1 MKLFLIDGHALVFKM
16 YYAFLGRPMVNSKGV
31 DTSILFGFTKYLLE
45 LIDRERPTHIAVSFD
60 PPGGTFRNELYPAY
74 KANRGETPPLVVEAL
89 EPLTRIVLALDIP
102 VLMIPGFEAD
112 DVIGTAAKRF
122 AADGFEVLMITP
134 DKDYGQL
141 VSDRIRQ
148 VKPGKGGTDSEI
160 LGVAEICD
168 KWKIASPA
176 QVIDILTICGDAS
189 DNVPGVAGVGPVGAA
204 KLLGRYGTV
213 EGIYEHLDELT
224 PRQQEQFRAA
234 QDHIALSK
242 RLVTIKTD
250 VPLDV
255 TEEQLVYDTV
265 ETPEL
270 DALLDHYEMPSLK
283 RLLRKVAVSNGGVC
297 GGNGQPFEYGG
308 ISPEPPAAL
317 KSLSDFADGKV
328 TGPGRSADA
337 DLASLNITSGAAESE
352 TVAGSGNRSHPRLRK
367 REGPADEVGGRGPA
381 EQDVSGACWP
391 LPQQALEV
399 KVVDIKDVKGSKIA
413 INLLGERL
421 FVACEAG
428 VAEGAPEAFRALLED
443 PSVVKTGVDLKAQM
457 KNLARRGI
465 RLEGRLEDISLMHY
479 LLGPERSH
487 KLDVLARSYLG
498 VELEAAAPQAE
509 TSLFDEIPEETGPDR
524 ILETAVILRLSECLL
539 SEMAATEGMTGLY
552 DRIEEPLIGVLARME
567 QVGVKV
573 DLSSLKEYADGLRRK
588 MTEREAEVRRL
599 AGDPALNILSPKQIG
614 VLLFEKLQLDPK
626 ARKPK
631 SGNWPTDE
639 QTLSHLADRSPII
652 DAILDYR
659 GLRKL
664 LSTYIEPF
672 AGYIS
677 PEDGRVHT
685 TFNQALTATGRLSSS
700 NPNLQNIPIRTE
712 EGREIRKA
720 FVPGEPGWV
729 MMSADYSQIE
739 LRLMAHL
746 CGDAHLLEA
755 FRQGLDVHA
764 ATAAKIFR
772 VPLAEVT
779 ADQRRIAKTANF
791 GIMYGI
797 SSFGLAERLRCPRSE
812 AKQIID
818 DYFASFPSIRGFIDQ
833 TVSQARERGYVETLF
848 GRRRYIADIGNRNA
862 TLRALAE
869 RNAVNAPIQGT
880 TADIIKL
887 AMTAVDRGLR
897 EGGYRARM
905 VLQIHDELLLEVPQ
919 EEIAPVRE
927 LLVSKMEN
935 VISLSV
941 PLTVECNDGNTWLEA
956 H

>member
-60 PPGGTFRNELYPAY
+60 PPGGTFRNELYPEY
-74 KANRGETPPLVVEAL
+74 KANRGETPALVVEAL
-89 EPLTRIVLALDIP
+89 EPLTRIVEALDIP
-102 VLMIPGFEAD
+102 VLMLPGFEAD
-112 DVIGTAAKRF
+112 DVIGSAAKRF
-122 AADGFEVLMITP
+122 EAEGFEVFMVTP

-141 VSDRIRQ
+141 ITPHILQ
-148 VKPGKGGTDSEI
+148 VKPGKGGGENEL
-160 LGVAEICD
+160 LGVAEVCD

-176 QVIDILTICGDAS
+176 QVIDILAICGDAS
-189 DNVPGVAGVGPVGAA
+189 DNVPGVQGVGPVGAA
-204 KLLGRYGTV
+204 KLLGKYGTV
-213 EGIYEHLDELT
+213 EGIYAHLGELT
-224 PRQQEQFRAA
+224 ARQQEQFRAA
-234 QDHIALSK
+234 EDHIALSK

-250 VPLDV
+250 IPLDV
-255 TEEQLVYDTV
+255 TAEQLVFDTV

-270 DALLDHYEMPSLK
+270 NALLDLYEMPSLK
-283 RLLRKVAVSNGGVC
+283 RLIKKVAIADKHIGAIDLQSRQQPAATVAARGLVNGGTASEAQRWDEREARSCPTAACLSARKVA
-297 GGNGQPFEYGG
+297 
-308 ISPEPPAAL
+308 
-317 KSLSDFADGKV
+317 
-328 TGPGRSADA
+328 
-337 DLASLNITSGAAESE
+337 LN
-352 TVAGSGNRSHPRLRK
+352 L
-367 REGPADEVGGRGPA
+367 
-381 EQDVSGACWP
+381 Q
-391 LPQQALEV
+391 
-399 KVVDIKDVKGSKIA
+399 
-413 INLLGERL
+413 GEKL
-421 FVACEAG
+421 FVGCEAG
-428 VAEGAPEAFRALLED
+428 VAEGAPEDFRTLLED
-443 PSVVKTGVDLKAQM
+443 AAVVKAGIDLKAQM
-457 KNLARRGI
+457 KALADRGI
-465 RLEGRLEDISLMHY
+465 GLAGRLEDIELMHY

-487 KLDVLARSYLG
+487 KLDVLARAYLG
-498 VELEAAAPQAE
+498 IELDAAAPAE
-509 TSLFDEIPEETGPDR
+509 TGSLFDEVPEETGPDR
-524 ILETAVILRLSECLL
+524 LLETAAILRLSDCLL
-539 SEMAATEGMTGLY
+539 REMAATEGMTRLY
-552 DRIEEPLIGVLARME
+552 DEIEEPLIGVLARME
-567 QVGVKV
+567 RTGVKV
-573 DLSSLKEYADGLRRK
+573 DLGSLRDFADGLRRK

-599 AGDPALNILSPKQIG
+599 ADDPTLNILSPKQIG
-614 VLLFEKLQLDPK
+614 VVLFEKLQLDPK
-626 ARKPK
+626 AKKPK

-672 AGYIS
+672 GGYIS
-677 PEDGRVHT
+677 PADGRVHT

-746 CGDAHLLEA
+746 CGDAHLVEA
-755 FRQGLDVHA
+755 FRQGQDVHA
-764 ATAAKIFR
+764 ATAAKIFH
-772 VPLAEVT
+772 VPIGEVT

-797 SSFGLAERLRCPRSE
+797 SSFGLAERLRCSRSE

-818 DYFASFPSIRGFIDQ
+818 DYFASFPSIRGFIDA
-833 TVSQARERGYVETLF
+833 TVAQARERGYVETLF
-848 GRRRYIADIGNRNA
+848 GRRRYIADITAGNA
-862 TLRALAE
+862 AVRALAE

-880 TADIIKL
+880 AADIIKL
-887 AMTAVDRGLR
+887 AMTAVDRCLR

-927 LLVSKMEN
+927 MLVREMEG
-935 VISLSV
+935 VMSLSV
-941 PLTVECNDGNTWLEA
+941 PLTVECNDGKTWLEA